1 MRKNSISEI
10 VFSLMLFLM
19 FVIGGFLMISY
30 SGNIYKNIIEDGQSR
45 ENTQIPLAY
54 ITEKLY
60 QAKSKDYVSI
70 ENVDGTNVLIIDNES
85 YITCIYIDNNYLKEL
100 TISDISKFN
109 KNAGNSIYKID
120 DLNMIYKDN
129 LYVFEIENEGSK
141 DSVSLSLR

>member
-1 MRKNSISEI
+1 
-10 VFSLMLFLM
+10 
-19 FVIGGFLMISY
+19 MISY

-109 KNAGNSIYKID
+109 KSAGNSIYKID